1 MAKKGSKMTV
11 MASANEQPAN
21 QPRRRG
27 RGRPFERGISQSAL
41 YAQTRSAMEA
51 EVIRD
56 LEAGGMKVSSADKLL
71 VARYVQLLRS
81 KNHSDINTALKVFTT
96 LTGKYAGKQS
106 PNTTAFD
113 KYVANLQ
120 AEKAAK

>member
-1 MAKKGSKMTV
+1 MGKNRVKMTA
-11 MASANEQPAN
+11 MPTAAGQQPP
-21 QPRRRG
+21 QQRKRIV
-27 RGRPFERGISQSAL
+27 GRPFERGVNQRAKF
-41 YAQTRSAMEA
+41 AQTRSDMER